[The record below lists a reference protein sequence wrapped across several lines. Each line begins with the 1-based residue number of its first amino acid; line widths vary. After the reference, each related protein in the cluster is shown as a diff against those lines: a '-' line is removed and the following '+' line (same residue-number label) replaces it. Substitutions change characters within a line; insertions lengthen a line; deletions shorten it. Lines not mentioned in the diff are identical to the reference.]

1 MFVETICGVK
11 DVVEANRTIMKSL
24 ITHMARLYP
33 LRRMM
38 ANRFTVFTCKLCG
51 SQTVDYSEICW
62 SCRTSSTYKTRLKD
76 IKGLKMLSDNPTA

>member
-1 MFVETICGVK
+1 MFVETIGGVK
-11 DVVEANRTIMKSL
+11 DVVEAIMKSL

-51 SQTVDYSEICW
+51 S
-62 SCRTSSTYKTRLKD
+62 
-76 IKGLKMLSDNPTA
+76 